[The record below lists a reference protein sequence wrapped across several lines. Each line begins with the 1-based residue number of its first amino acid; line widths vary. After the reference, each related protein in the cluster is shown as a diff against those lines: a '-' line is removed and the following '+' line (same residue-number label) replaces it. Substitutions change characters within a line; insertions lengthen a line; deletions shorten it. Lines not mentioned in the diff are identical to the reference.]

1 MLTEIVPV
9 LLFIVSEADLVV
21 VWVPLQLKGLHPH
34 DLLGVVGLVHDPDH
48 DLAARS
54 QAEDQVVTGSLNNA
68 AIAEA
73 IRSFLAHA
81 LLQVVGKADL
91 AAVELAF
98 GEGKP
103 ADHHIIGGRRAV
115 ATAPFPS
122 RRLPTTRSEEH
133 TSELQSRENLVCR
146 LLLEK
151 K

>member
-9 LLFIVSEADLVV
+9 LLFIVFEVGLVV

-34 DLLGVVGLVHDPDH
+34 DLLGVVGLVHDPDY

-81 LLQVVGKADL
+81 LLQVVGQADL
-91 AAVELAF
+91 AAVELAL

-103 ADHHIIGGRRAV
+103 ADHHIIGGWCAV
-115 ATAPFPS
+115 TTASFS
-122 RRLPTTRSEEH
+122 ARRLPATGHPTDRHPPGADAGGFQE
-133 TSELQSRENLVCR
+133 
-146 LLLEK
+146 
-151 K
+151 

>member
-1 MLTEIVPV
+1 SPYISLIPLPPSST
-9 LLFIVSEADLVV
+9 LFPYTTLF
-21 VWVPLQLKGLHPH
+21 
-34 DLLGVVGLVHDPDH
+34 
-48 DLAARS
+48 RS
-54 QAEDQVVTGSLNNA
+54 
-68 AIAEA
+68 IAEA

-122 RRLPTTRSEEH
+122 RRLPTTGHPAHRYPPGADAGGFQEQVIH
-133 TSELQSRENLVCR
+133 PDVIVLGGNGTNAPVQGLGP
-146 LLLEK
+146 EK
-151 K
+151 AAAAGQG